1 MKIQCTKGDR
11 EVFDLKATDYPRPT
25 VFAYVHESQLTV
37 EQATELRD
45 GLTLCLDWL
54 ADTESAQI
62 NRALDGG
69 R

>member
-1 MKIQCTKGDR
+1 
-11 EVFDLKATDYPRPT
+11 